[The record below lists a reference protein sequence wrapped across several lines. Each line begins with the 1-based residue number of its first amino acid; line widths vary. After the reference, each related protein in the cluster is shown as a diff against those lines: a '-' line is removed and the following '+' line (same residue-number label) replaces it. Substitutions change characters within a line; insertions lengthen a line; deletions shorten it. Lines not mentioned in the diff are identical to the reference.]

1 MSAGE
6 HTTVEAMSNLPTQ
19 LDLLRWAEAL
29 AGSART
35 GLGFTEN
42 LYEQERYEEI
52 LKVAAE
58 IRSQAD
64 ALGGKDID
72 AEVLADEW
80 LKSVGKGVPGYVT
93 PKITVGA
100 VVGNDKNELLLVQR
114 ADSLVW
120 LYPTGCADVG
130 YSASEVVVKEVKEE
144 TGIDCEVIRPIAI
157 LDGMRLGFTG
167 IPLYSL
173 VFHCQMTGGELKPHP
188 LECADVGFFAEG
200 KLPEKTAVPE
210 QWADEA
216 FAAIRGEE
224 LTVRFD
230 RPRDPIWIGEEDS
243 PLTETIGSENL
254 SSLVEDVEN

>member
-1 MSAGE
+1 
-6 HTTVEAMSNLPTQ
+6 MSNLPTQ

-64 ALGGKDID
+64 ALGGKNID

-120 LYPTGCADVG
+120 L
-130 YSASEVVVKEVKEE
+130 
-144 TGIDCEVIRPIAI
+144 
-157 LDGMRLGFTG
+157 
-167 IPLYSL
+167 
-173 VFHCQMTGGELKPHP
+173 
-188 LECADVGFFAEG
+188 
-200 KLPEKTAVPE
+200 
-210 QWADEA
+210 
-216 FAAIRGEE
+216 
-224 LTVRFD
+224 
-230 RPRDPIWIGEEDS
+230 
-243 PLTETIGSENL
+243 
-254 SSLVEDVEN
+254 